1 VDIALDPL
9 EGTNLCAYG
18 RPGAIA
24 TLALAERG
32 NLLNAPDT
40 YMEKIAVGPKAR
52 GAIDLTK
59 SPTDNLRAIAEK
71 MSRYVEDLTVM
82 ILDRPRHENLIK
94 EVREAGA
101 RIRLIEDGDV
111 AGAIATCFEGSGV
124 DVLMGI
130 GGAPEGVLAA
140 AALKSVGGDFR
151 GRLRPRNP
159 QEIERAKK
167 MGIDDINKIYD
178 ADGLAKG
185 EVMFA
190 ATGVTTGDFLKGVR
204 FFGGGAETHSVV
216 MRSKSGT
223 VRYVQS
229 VHRFDKKPD
238 YAF

>member
-1 VDIALDPL
+1 MSEPQRPGGLSCAEADELAPAFVLGALEPDEVAAARAHLADCPEAHQAFAEVGGTAAYLAELPEPL
-9 EGTNLCAYG
+9 EPPA
-18 RPGAIA
+18 
-24 TLALAERG
+24 ALKVR
-32 NLLNAPDT
+32 LMT
-40 YMEKIAVGPKAR
+40 AVA
-52 GAIDLTK
+52 
-59 SPTDNLRAIAEK
+59 
-71 MSRYVEDLTVM
+71 EDLT
-82 ILDRPRHENLIK
+82 DREPPGPVVADGGEPIAIDAER
-94 EVREAGA
+94 A
-101 RIRLIEDGDV
+101 RRRP
-111 AGAIATCFEGSGV
+111 
-124 DVLMGI
+124 VLGW
-130 GGAPEGVLAA
+130 VLAA

-167 MGIDDINKIYD
+167 MGIDDINRIYS
-178 ADGLAKG
+178 ADELAKG